1 MPDFPYINAR
11 IRAMKSRLLDAGRME
26 ELLAVP
32 TLDVFIQALNNT
44 PYGHDL
50 QASLARY
57 AALQAVDIALA
68 RNFYN
73 TTTKVLSFADPK
85 PRALIEV
92 VLMRWDL
99 INLRLILRG
108 KHSGV
113 HQDDIASNLIP
124 AGSLGEAALRELASQ
139 PDIPHVVGAF
149 GGLDHPFAAAMAQGL
164 KNYTATKDLFTME
177 LALERAHAEHGLRVT
192 SGSGA
197 SEQVVRALLQAEI
210 DAANV
215 KTALKL
221 QREERLSRDG
231 KARFFLPGGAI
242 VSEDLFFL
250 IADRERAEQ
259 GMQGLRVRGFPV
271 KIFPEDLTEFEREL
285 DLTMI
290 RAQTARFLGDP
301 LSIDIVIGYLALK
314 YNEVKNLRLIA
325 RSKGLGIPRERVRRE
340 MIVV

>member
-11 IRAMKSRLLDAGRME
+11 VRAMKSRLLDAGRIE

-50 QASLARY
+50 QASLTRY
-57 AALQAVDIALA
+57 PALQAVDIALA
-68 RNFYN
+68 RNFYS
-73 TTTKVLSFADPK
+73 TTTKVLSFGDAK

-113 HQDDIASNLIP
+113 HRDDIVSNLIP
-124 AGSLGEAALRELASQ
+124 AGSLGEAALKELASQ

-149 GGLDHPFAAAMAQGL
+149 SGLDHPFAPAMARGL
-164 KNYTATKDLFTME
+164 KNYAARKDLFAME
-177 LALERAHAEHGLRVT
+177 LDLERAYAEHGLRVT

-197 SEQVVRALLQAEI
+197 SEQVVRALLQGGI

-221 QREERLSRDG
+221 QREGRLSRDE

-242 VSEDLFFL
+242 VTEDLFL
-250 IADRERAEQ
+250 HVADRERAEQ
-259 GMQGLRVRGFPV
+259 GLRGLRVHGFPV
-271 KIFPEDLTEFEREL
+271 KSFPEDLTEFEREL
-285 DLTMI
+285 DLTMT
-290 RAQTARFLGDP
+290 RAQTARYLGDP

-340 MIVV
+340 MVVV

>member
-1 MPDFPYINAR
+1 
-11 IRAMKSRLLDAGRME
+11 MKSRLLDAGRME

-32 TLDVFIQALNNT
+32 TLDAFIQALNNT

-50 QASLARY
+50 QEALARY
-57 AALQAVDIALA
+57 ATLQAVDVALA

-73 TTTKVLSFADPK
+73 TTTKVLSFADGK

-99 INLRLILRG
+99 INLRSILRG

-139 PDIPHVVGAF
+139 PDLPHVVGAF
-149 GGLDHPFAAAMAQGL
+149 SGLDHPFARALAQGL
-164 KNYTATKDLFTME
+164 KNYIVTKDLFAME
-177 LALERAHAEHGLRVT
+177 LKLERAYAEHGLRVA
-192 SGSGA
+192 SGSGG
-197 SEQVVRALLQAEI
+197 SEQIVRALLQAEI

-221 QREERLSRDG
+221 QREQRLSRDE

-242 VSEDLFFL
+242 VSEDLFL
-250 IADRERAEQ
+250 LVADRERAEQ
-259 GMQGLRVRGFPV
+259 GLQGLRVRGFPV
-271 KIFPEDLTEFEREL
+271 KSFPEDLTEFEREL

-290 RAQTARFLGDP
+290 RAQTALYLGDP

-340 MIVV
+340 MVVV